1 MYQDFT
7 SLAPQDEQTFV
18 VYERQMQESLKKGRN
33 VGAIIGAA
41 LFLLMMG
48 IYFGISPTHKPSE
61 EEAASGEAQKPKP
74 AAAADKDAPAEAPA
88 AK

>member
-33 VGAIIGAA
+33 VGAIVGGV

-48 IYFGISPTHKPSE
+48 IYFGVSPTHKASE
-61 EEAASGEAQKPKP
+61 EEATSGEAQKAKP
-74 AAAADKDAPAEAPA
+74 ADAKDAPAEAPA